1 MRNVRFLTT
10 SLALLALLAA
20 PVSAYT
26 VYLKDGSTIIA
37 RGPYHIEGDN
47 AIITLQNGTR
57 SSIQASEID
66 VARTREANQSDYG
79 SAVVLQDGQLTE
91 LPSEPGP
98 PPKKD
103 LSDIVGSGPTAHSRP
118 QARRPTPA
126 DSGSS
131 APKRTAAGY
140 LDYLT
145 APRMPYRDLEVS
157 SQLQRTFRAQ
167 GVEEVLI
174 YQGTEQGHLLVDVT
188 ANSEASIFRSLK
200 VAALALLR
208 IREGAPGTVEALELV
223 LATSNREPGGQFL
236 ITPPIAQE
244 LVSDEV
250 EISRFF
256 IENVRF

>member
-1 MRNVRFLTT
+1 MRKTRLLLTG
-10 SLALLALLAA
+10 LAVFALVSAPLA
-20 PVSAYT
+20 AYT

-37 RGPYHIEGDN
+37 RGPYRLDGDT

-57 SSIQASEID
+57 SSINASEID
-66 VARTREANQSDYG
+66 VARTREVNQSDYG
-79 SAVVLQDGQLTE
+79 SAVVIDDRQLTE
-91 LPSEPGP
+91 LPTQPGP
-98 PPKKD
+98 PPKKE
-103 LSDIVGSGPTAHSRP
+103 LSDIIGSGPTARSRP

-126 DSGSS
+126 DPGS
-131 APKRTAAGY
+131 AEPRRTQAGY

-145 APRMPYRDLEVS
+145 AQRTPFRDLEVS

-174 YQGTEQGHLLVDVT
+174 YQGTQQGHLLVDVT

-208 IREGAPGTVEALELV
+208 IRESSPGQVEALELV
-223 LATSNREPGGQFL
+223 LSTSNREPGGQFL
-236 ITPPIAQE
+236 MTPALAQS
-244 LVSDEV
+244 LVTDEV

>member
-57 SSIQASEID
+57 SSLQASEID
-66 VARTREANQSDYG
+66 VARTREANQSEYG
-79 SAVVLQDGQLTE
+79 SAVVIQDGQITE
-91 LPSEPGP
+91 LPTQPGP

-103 LSDIVGSGPTAHSRP
+103 LSDIVGSGPTVRSRP
-118 QARRPTPA
+118 QARRPEPA
-126 DSGSS
+126 DPGSA
-131 APKRTAAGY
+131 APQRTQAGF

-145 APRMPYRDLEVS
+145 AQRMPFRDLEVS
-157 SQLQRTFRAQ
+157 SQIQRTFRAQ

-174 YQGTEQGHLLVDVT
+174 YQGTEPGHLLVDVT

-208 IREGAPGTVEALELV
+208 IRESTPGTVEALELV

-236 ITPPIAQE
+236 ITPSLAQE
-244 LVSDEV
+244 LVTDEV